1 MSKKKQKSEK
11 IQTKEEQSA
20 MSKYLS
26 KKFASISKGQELI
39 PVVLDR
45 ATWEEIAYSI
55 NLALKLEYK
64 KGNKND

>member
-1 MSKKKQKSEK
+1 
-11 IQTKEEQSA
+11 